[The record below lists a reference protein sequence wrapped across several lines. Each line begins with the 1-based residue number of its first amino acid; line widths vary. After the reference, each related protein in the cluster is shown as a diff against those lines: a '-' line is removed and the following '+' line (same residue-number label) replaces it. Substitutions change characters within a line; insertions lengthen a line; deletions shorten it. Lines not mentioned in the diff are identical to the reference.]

1 MAPFLKVSVAAAM
14 TIFVASAAQ
23 AFTFQDSGDG
33 GKSGAGFDDK
43 KSLPPYTDPARRLDQ
58 SDERGN
64 SAQFGSGTV
73 TFGPR
78 RSFDDEFAT
87 GKERLF
93 SPFSRDR

>member
-1 MAPFLKVSVAAAM
+1 MAPFLKVSVAAALA
-14 TIFVASAAQ
+14 IFAASAAQ
-23 AFTFQDSGDG
+23 AFTFNDAGDG
-33 GKSGAGFDDK
+33 GKFGAGFDAK
-43 KSLPPYTDPARRLDQ
+43 KDLPAYTDPARKLDQ
-58 SDERGN
+58 SGERGN
-64 SAQFGSGTV
+64 SMQFGSGTV

>member
-14 TIFVASAAQ
+14 AVFAASAAQ
-23 AFTFQDSGDG
+23 AFTFQESGDAN
-33 GKSGAGFDDK
+33 KSGAGFDDRK
-43 KSLPPYTDPARRLDQ
+43 GLPVYTDPARRLNQ
-58 SDERGN
+58 SGESGN

-78 RSFDDEFAT
+78 RSFDDEFIS

-93 SPFSRDR
+93 SPFGRDR